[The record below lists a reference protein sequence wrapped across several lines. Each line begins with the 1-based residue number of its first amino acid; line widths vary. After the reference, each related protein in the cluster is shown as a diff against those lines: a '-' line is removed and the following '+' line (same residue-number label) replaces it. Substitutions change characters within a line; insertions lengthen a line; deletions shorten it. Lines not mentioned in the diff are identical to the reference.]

1 MLEYGHDYLIFFFQG
16 QNLLYI
22 QAFDDRK
29 KQELSSILEKE
40 KWKSSNMELEVILKQ
55 VQPIPFLMEAF
66 ELKEKENKVVMKDS
80 TFFELQICE
89 FYTC

>member
-1 MLEYGHDYLIFFFQG
+1 MTQLCVHIVS
-16 QNLLYI
+16 
-22 QAFDDRK
+22 RK

>member
-1 MLEYGHDYLIFFFQG
+1 
-16 QNLLYI
+16 
-22 QAFDDRK
+22 
-29 KQELSSILEKE
+29 
-40 KWKSSNMELEVILKQ
+40 MELEVILKQ

-66 ELKEKENKVVMKDS
+66 ELKEKENKAVMKDS